1 MKQKVTPF
9 NELMK
14 NELTLKETEN
24 TFFFFFYK
32 LQKEQEEQKIQW
44 QGIKVDL
51 IIKFRDAV
59 DQRGNCIKKK
69 LSLGCGFEFPC

>member
-14 NELTLKETEN
+14 NELTLKDTEK
-24 TFFFFFYK
+24 TSSSFFFYK

-44 QGIKVDL
+44 QGIKLGL
-51 IIKFRDAV
+51 IITFRDAV
-59 DQRGNCIKKK
+59 DQRGNCIKKIK
-69 LSLGCGFEFPC
+69 SRVWI